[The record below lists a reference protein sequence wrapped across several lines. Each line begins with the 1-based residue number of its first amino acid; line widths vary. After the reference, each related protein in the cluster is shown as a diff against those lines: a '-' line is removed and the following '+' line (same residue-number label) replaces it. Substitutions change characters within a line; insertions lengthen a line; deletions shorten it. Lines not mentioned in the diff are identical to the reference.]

1 MSRMRGYIRVRYSKI
16 NNTIFSLVFYMFKTR
31 LLSVLNQSE
40 IEAMLDD
47 MGVEPA
53 GIDIMTPKGEHRL
66 VYAQGLDPRA
76 ANIVKQEFLSAG
88 GEAAVS
94 WEALNLSEEESKIVM
109 MGTLAEYRR
118 ACKKLKMQPFDLDEL
133 ANEIERSIKYYDE
146 PRELPWHPDIC
157 QVMGILNVTPDS
169 FYDGGEFNA
178 VDKAVKR
185 AVEMVKK
192 GAAIIDIGG
201 ESTRPGSERV
211 SLEEEKERVLPVVE
225 KVSKKVD
232 ALISIDTYK
241 PEIAEAAV
249 DAGADLVND
258 IFGLR
263 KEGMAEKLAEL
274 DVPVIVMHMQGT
286 PRNMQEN
293 PQYDDVVND
302 ISTFFLERIEHA
314 KNAGIE
320 DQNIIL
326 DLGIGFG
333 KKLEHNLEIIK
344 RLDEFNSLGY
354 PVLLGASR
362 KSFLKG
368 VLNKEAD
375 ERLYG
380 SLAVAANAVEKD
392 VAILR
397 VHDVEETVD
406 VVKTIE
412 AVK

>member
-1 MSRMRGYIRVRYSKI
+1 
-16 NNTIFSLVFYMFKTR
+16 MFKTR
-31 LLSVLNQSE
+31 VLSTFKQSE
-40 IEAMLDD
+40 IEAMLEK
-47 MGVEPA
+47 MGVETA
-53 GIDIMTPKGEHRL
+53 GIEIMTPKAEHRL

-109 MGTLAEYRR
+109 MGTIAHYNR

-133 ANEIERSIKYYDE
+133 ANEIEKSVRYYDE
-146 PRELPWHPDIC
+146 PKELPWHPDSC

-178 VDKAVKR
+178 VDEAVERAVK
-185 AVEMVKK
+185 MDKK
-192 GAAIIDIGG
+192 GADIIDIGG

-211 SLEEEKERVLPVVE
+211 SLEEEKERVIPVIE

-249 DAGADLVND
+249 DAGADIVND

-263 KEGMAEKLAEL
+263 KEGMAEKVAEL
-274 DVPVIVMHMQGT
+274 DVPVILMHMQGT

-293 PQYDDVVND
+293 PQYDEVVND
-302 ISTFFLERIEHA
+302 ISKFFLERIEHA
-314 KNAGIE
+314 KNAGIK

-326 DLGIGFG
+326 DPGVGFG

-368 VLNKEAD
+368 VLNKEVD

>member
-1 MSRMRGYIRVRYSKI
+1 
-16 NNTIFSLVFYMFKTR
+16 MFKTR
-31 LLSVLNQSE
+31 VLSTFKQSE
-40 IEAMLDD
+40 IEAMLEK
-47 MGVEPA
+47 MGVETA
-53 GIDIMTPKGEHRL
+53 GIEIMTPKAEHRL

-109 MGTLAEYRR
+109 MGTIAHYNR

-133 ANEIERSIKYYDE
+133 ANEIEKSVRYYDE
-146 PRELPWHPDIC
+146 PKELPWHPDSC

-178 VDKAVKR
+178 VDEAVERAVK
-185 AVEMVKK
+185 MDKK
-192 GAAIIDIGG
+192 GADIIDIGG

-211 SLEEEKERVLPVVE
+211 SLEEEKERVLPVIE

-249 DAGADLVND
+249 DAGADIVND

-263 KEGMAEKLAEL
+263 KEGMAEKVAEL
-274 DVPVIVMHMQGT
+274 DVPVILMHMQGT

-293 PQYDDVVND
+293 PQYDEVVND
-302 ISTFFLERIEHA
+302 ISKFFLERIEHA
-314 KNAGIE
+314 KNAGIK

-326 DLGIGFG
+326 DPGVGFG

-368 VLNKEAD
+368 VLNKEVD